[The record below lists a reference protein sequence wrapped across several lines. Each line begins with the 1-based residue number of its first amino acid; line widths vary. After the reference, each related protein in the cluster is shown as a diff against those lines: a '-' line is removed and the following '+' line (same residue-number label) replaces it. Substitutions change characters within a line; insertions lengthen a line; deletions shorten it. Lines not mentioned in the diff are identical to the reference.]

1 MFLYTAGDMITK
13 LLAGKQIQLF
23 LVNLWFEPNLLKLL
37 LAAMLLTSGKTF

>member
-37 LAAMLLTSGKTF
+37 LAAMLLTSGKNF